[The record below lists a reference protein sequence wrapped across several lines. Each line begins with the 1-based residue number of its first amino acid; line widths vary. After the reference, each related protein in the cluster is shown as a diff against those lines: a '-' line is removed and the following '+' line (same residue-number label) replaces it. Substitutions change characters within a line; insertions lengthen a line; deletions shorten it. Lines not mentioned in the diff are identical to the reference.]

1 MVVQGNQGW
10 VCFQQGQIPHDLLKC
25 LGKCS
30 HHFGQSVTVLQQPNK
45 KVKKCIDASSVI
57 FNWELNFDYIH
68 VEQTVRQHIFFLDN
82 EKDNK
87 KQRNCEGKIGTQTIT
102 ALICFKTD
110 FSVCMFNF
118 VDGRTTATS

>member
-10 VCFQQGQIPHDLLKC
+10 VCFQQGQIPHDLLKR

-57 FNWELNFDYIH
+57 FNWELNFNYIH
-68 VEQTVRQHIFFLDN
+68 VEQTVRQHIFFLRMR
-82 EKDNK
+82 KIIKNK
-87 KQRNCEGKIGTQTIT
+87 GTVRGK
-102 ALICFKTD
+102 
-110 FSVCMFNF
+110 
-118 VDGRTTATS
+118 

>member
-1 MVVQGNQGW
+1 M
-10 VCFQQGQIPHDLLKC
+10 
-25 LGKCS
+25 
-30 HHFGQSVTVLQQPNK
+30 
-45 KVKKCIDASSVI
+45 KKCIDASSVI

-102 ALICFKTD
+102 ALICYKTN